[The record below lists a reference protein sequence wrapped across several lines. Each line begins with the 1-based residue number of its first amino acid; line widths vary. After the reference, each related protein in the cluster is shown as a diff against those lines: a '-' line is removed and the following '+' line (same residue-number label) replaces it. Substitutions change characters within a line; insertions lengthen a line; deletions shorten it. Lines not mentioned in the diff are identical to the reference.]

1 MIDISLEELL
11 KFIPQFIAPFA
22 IGCSFLGAYM
32 YASRLKRPHGT
43 MYFLVA
49 YVIGFIGQN
58 IWELLPSSLS
68 GWLWPLPVI
77 VVIAVLG
84 LLLGKFIRSKAG
96 NWIMKKALRLHRLPS
111 AGPWDGMADVV
122 RGNYVAAY
130 LSEAQC
136 TVWGAVHSMESESDD
151 PLIAVK
157 NAEFEFA
164 EGTSIDTITFTG
176 YDKLNSLL
184 FFRPSQC
191 SMLKFVY
198 KPGSALFTS
207 AKKKLTE
214 EQKDLIKSEIARYS
228 GELEQLKKENH
239 EIDSA
244 TTTLTKL
251 QETAVENDID
261 DTDSNR

>member
-32 YASRLKRPHGT
+32 YASRLKRPHGA

-58 IWELLPSSLS
+58 VWGLLPPSFS

-77 VVIAVLG
+77 IVIAVLG
-84 LLLGKFIRSKAG
+84 LLLGNFIRSKAG
-96 NWIMKKALRLHRLPS
+96 DWIMKKVLRLHRLPS
-111 AGPWDGMADVV
+111 AGPWDGMADMI
-122 RGNYVAAY
+122 RGNYVAAH

-136 TVWGAVHSMESESDD
+136 TIWGAVHSMESESDD

-228 GELEQLKKENH
+228 GEDTEETKTTEPTAPATEEVKKN
-239 EIDSA
+239 
-244 TTTLTKL
+244 
-251 QETAVENDID
+251 
-261 DTDSNR
+261 

>member
-32 YASRLKRPHGT
+32 YASRLKRPHGA

-58 IWELLPSSLS
+58 AWGLLPPCLS
-68 GWLWPLPVI
+68 DWLWPLPVI

-84 LLLGKFIRSKAG
+84 LLLGNFIRSKAG

-111 AGPWDGMADVV
+111 AGPWDGMADMI
-122 RGNYVAAY
+122 RGNYVAAH

-136 TVWGAVHSMESESDD
+136 TIWGAVHSMESESDD

-157 NAEFEFA
+157 NVEFEFA
-164 EGTSIDTITFTG
+164 ENTSIDTITFTG

-191 SMLKFVY
+191 SILKFVY
-198 KPGSALFTS
+198 APGSALFTS

-228 GELEQLKKENH
+228 GEDAEETKTTEPASPATEEAKKN
-239 EIDSA
+239 
-244 TTTLTKL
+244 
-251 QETAVENDID
+251 
-261 DTDSNR
+261 

>member
-32 YASRLKRPHGT
+32 YASRLKRPHGA

-58 IWELLPSSLS
+58 VWELLPPCLS
-68 GWLWPLPVI
+68 DWLWPLPVI

-84 LLLGKFIRSKAG
+84 LLLGNFIRSKAG
-96 NWIMKKALRLHRLPS
+96 NWIMKKVLRLHRLPS
-111 AGPWDGMADVV
+111 AGPWDGMADMI
-122 RGNYVAAY
+122 RGNYVAAH

-136 TVWGAVHSMESESDD
+136 TIWGAVHSMESESDD

-164 EGTSIDTITFTG
+164 EDTSIDTITFTG

-228 GELEQLKKENH
+228 GEDAEETKTTEPASPATEEAKKN
-239 EIDSA
+239 
-244 TTTLTKL
+244 
-251 QETAVENDID
+251 
-261 DTDSNR
+261 

>member
-1 MIDISLEELL
+1 MHNL
-11 KFIPQFIAPFA
+11 
-22 IGCSFLGAYM
+22 GCGAQY
-32 YASRLKRPHGT
+32 GT
-43 MYFLVA
+43 
-49 YVIGFIGQN
+49 
-58 IWELLPSSLS
+58 
-68 GWLWPLPVI
+68 
-77 VVIAVLG
+77 
-84 LLLGKFIRSKAG
+84 
-96 NWIMKKALRLHRLPS
+96 
-111 AGPWDGMADVV
+111 
-122 RGNYVAAY
+122 
-130 LSEAQC
+130 
-136 TVWGAVHSMESESDD
+136 ESDD

-228 GELEQLKKENH
+228 GEGTEETKTTEPASPPTGEAKKN
-239 EIDSA
+239 
-244 TTTLTKL
+244 
-251 QETAVENDID
+251 
-261 DTDSNR
+261 

>member
-32 YASRLKRPHGT
+32 YASRLKRPHGA

-58 IWELLPSSLS
+58 VWGLLPPSFS

-77 VVIAVLG
+77 IVIAVLG
-84 LLLGKFIRSKAG
+84 LLLGNFIRSKAG
-96 NWIMKKALRLHRLPS
+96 NWIMKKVLRLHRLPS
-111 AGPWDGMADVV
+111 AGPWDGMADMV
-122 RGNYVAAY
+122 RGNCVAAY
-130 LSEAQC
+130 LPEAQC
-136 TVWGAVHSMESESDD
+136 TIWGTVHSMESESDD

-157 NAEFEFA
+157 NVEFEFA
-164 EGTSIDTITFTG
+164 ENTSIDTITFTG

-191 SMLKFVY
+191 SILKFVY
-198 KPGSALFTS
+198 APGSALFTS

-228 GELEQLKKENH
+228 GEDAEEIKTTEPASPATEEAKKN
-239 EIDSA
+239 
-244 TTTLTKL
+244 
-251 QETAVENDID
+251 
-261 DTDSNR
+261 